1 MKFAASA
8 RVSSSVPSL
17 SSIERVKFL
26 ADQRRHLSG
35 GWAWLDAQEYS
46 QILVSSSDAA
56 TAANATRNAVIRSW
70 IMA

>member
-17 SSIERVKFL
+17 SSIERVSL
-26 ADQRRHLSG
+26 ADQRRHLG